1 MALKYNINIGKNGE
15 YFYITDYMPKNKKGE
30 KSSEFMKYS
39 EMILKYK
46 KGDRQTISFFT
57 RLLSNI
63 IYDYFYLY
71 DLILPVPPSN
81 SYLDVYPNGAVCLFL
96 SAFGLIGTLDGA
108 IVCSKGHRP
117 GHIDGIRA
125 KKDDLKYISF
135 KDRGNFESKN
145 IIIFDE
151 IITTGATFGY
161 IKEALLK
168 RGANSVIGLFLG
180 KTAGGGKYL

>member
-15 YFYITDYMPKNKKGE
+15 YFYLTDYMPKNKKGE
-30 KSSEFMKYS
+30 ESSEILKYS

-81 SYLDVYPNGAVCLFL
+81 SYLDVYPNGVVCLFP
-96 SAFGLIGTLDGA
+96 D
-108 IVCSKGHRP
+108 
-117 GHIDGIRA
+117 
-125 KKDDLKYISF
+125 
-135 KDRGNFESKN
+135 
-145 IIIFDE
+145 FD
-151 IITTGATFGY
+151 TFR
-161 IKEALLK
+161 KFN
-168 RGANSVIGLFLG
+168 R
-180 KTAGGGKYL
+180 